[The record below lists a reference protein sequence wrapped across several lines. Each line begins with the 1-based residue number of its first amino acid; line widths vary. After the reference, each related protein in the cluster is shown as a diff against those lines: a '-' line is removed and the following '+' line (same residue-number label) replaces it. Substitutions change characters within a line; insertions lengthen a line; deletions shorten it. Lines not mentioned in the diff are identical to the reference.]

1 MQEKTKKKRHAR
13 RQMSVK
19 STDMIHMYCNLGVC
33 RATVRPRGDVRPVE
47 IISTSW

>member
-1 MQEKTKKKRHAR
+1 MQKKTKKNRHAR

-19 STDMIHMYCNLGVC
+19 STDMIQMYCNLGVC
-33 RATVRPRGDVRPVE
+33 RAPMHPRGDVKPVE